1 MPNDREVDEMLM
13 KQGVGRRHVEFRV
26 PEVMNGWSS
35 AYVNLRSRTGGA
47 NGFLAVLLGM
57 PGTGKTQMATEW
69 LRFVLTTTKDPK
81 GIEAYAP
88 GWLASHVLYRKT
100 SDVFRDIRETY
111 DVRDKAERGVVDRF
125 RYVQSLVLD
134 EIDNRAR
141 TDFEER
147 SLRDILDDR
156 YREMRDTILITNVRS
171 RSAFL
176 HGQSEYLCSRLS
188 ECGLFIECRWP
199 SFREKR

>member
-1 MPNDREVDEMLM
+1 MPSDRKVDGMLM
-13 KQGVGRRHVEFRV
+13 DRGAGRRHACWREPQVHTAWTDAFNKLV
-26 PEVMNGWSS
+26 G
-35 AYVNLRSRTGGA
+35 RTGRD
-47 NGFLAVLLGM
+47 GFLAVLLGM

-69 LRFVLTTTKDPK
+69 LRFVLASTKDEK
-81 GIEAYAP
+81 NIEAYAP
-88 GWLASHVLYRKT
+88 GWMASHVLYRKV

-111 DVRDKAERGVVDRF
+111 SVRDKAERGVVDRF
-125 RYVQSLVLD
+125 RHVQSLVLD

-141 TDFEER
+141 TDFEAR

-156 YREMRDTILITNVRS
+156 YRETRDTLLITNIRS

-176 HGQSEYLCSRLS
+176 HELPEYLCSRLS
-188 ECGLFIECRWP
+188 ECGLFIECNWP